1 MSDFLRIKKAPQMGG
16 LKYETKGLL
25 SNPFA
30 FVILNHYKLSSICVV
45 WIAIVKIIIESS

>member
-30 FVILNHYKLSSICVV
+30 FVTC
-45 WIAIVKIIIESS
+45 